1 MEIYELITSLLA
13 RLLAVLAAGLVLYL
27 APKARDW
34 FMSSSDKITQERIH
48 QMVLAFT
55 KAAEQLF
62 HDTDPSGA
70 KRHNFVRKQL
80 SALGVEVSEG
90 VLNMIEGAV
99 WEINTEAKKAQA
111 QVQPLVSSVVN
122 DPGEAAAWEAP
133 AHMPGQEL

>member
-48 QMVLAFT
+48 QMVMAFT
-55 KAAEQLF
+55 RAAEQLF

-99 WEINTEAKKAQA
+99 WEINTEARKA
-111 QVQPLVSSVVN
+111 QVQAQQLVSTVAN
-122 DPGEAAAWEAP
+122 DLGEAAAWEAP
-133 AHMPGQEL
+133 AHMPGQEP